1 MPLEITYSPALVIAS
16 LAVAIMAA
24 FTSLR
29 LTSNLRDLPAARRKA
44 RVAQAAFA
52 LGGGI
57 WSMHFVGML
66 AVELPI
72 TIAYHPLQ
80 TLASALI
87 AVLVTGSALLSL
99 HFGMRTQSKIITAGI
114 VTGLGIVAMHYVGM
128 SAISTNCI
136 VSYSPYGVLIAVG
149 LGIVASIAAMELAYG
164 TRSLIA
170 TISGAI
176 VLGLAISAMH
186 YSAMFYTM
194 FSLGPETAAI
204 PTPYLSTDSL
214 ALIVAA
220 SSFVTCGLF
229 LLSAV
234 PGDDAQRVRDSG
246 TEVSG
251 TAEPGDAQPPGTGRG
266 TASVSLSRASTHKS
280 DIGGGELPARIP
292 YERDKT
298 IRFLAPSAILAAQAD
313 GHYTQLL
320 NGREVLFC
328 PWSISRLEEALD
340 RGAFVRTHRSFIVN
354 RNHING
360 FRRDGDK
367 AYCLVGDD
375 EDLEIPVSRGR
386 IAELRELLDIA

>member
-1 MPLEITYSPALVIAS
+1 MPLEFTYSPALVIAS

-29 LTSNLRDLPAARRKA
+29 LTSNLRDLPAGRRKA

-87 AVLVTGSALLSL
+87 AVLVTGCALLSL
-99 HFGMRTQSKIITAGI
+99 HFGMRTRSKIVTAGI
-114 VTGLGIVAMHYVGM
+114 VTGLGIVSMHYVGM

-136 VSYSPYGVLIAVG
+136 VDYSPYGVLLAVG

-164 TRSLIA
+164 TRSLAA
-170 TISGAI
+170 TISGAV

-186 YSAMFYTM
+186 YSAMFYTV

-214 ALIVAA
+214 ALIVCAT
-220 SSFVTCGLF
+220 SFVTCGLF

-234 PGDDAQRVRDSG
+234 PGDDAQREP
-246 TEVSG
+246 TEA
-251 TAEPGDAQPPGTGRG
+251 AEPGDAPAAAAKRS
-266 TASVSLSRASTHKS
+266 TASVSLSRASTHKG
-280 DIGGGELPARIP
+280 DGAADALPTRIP

-313 GHYTQLL
+313 GHYTHLL
-320 NGREVLFC
+320 NGEEVLFC
-328 PWSISRLEEALD
+328 PWSITRLEEALD
-340 RGAFVRTHRSFIVN
+340 QGAFVRTHRSFIVN
-354 RNHING
+354 RNHIHG

-375 EDLEIPVSRGR
+375 QDLEIPVSRGR

>member
-1 MPLEITYSPALVIAS
+1 MPFEISYSPALVIAS

-29 LTSNLRDLPAARRKA
+29 LTSNLRDLPAGRRKA

-87 AVLVTGSALLSL
+87 AVLVTGCALLSL
-99 HFGMRTQSKIITAGI
+99 HFGMRTRSKIITAGI
-114 VTGLGIVAMHYVGM
+114 VTGLGIVSMHYVGM

-136 VSYSPYGVLIAVG
+136 VDYSPYGVLLAVG

-164 TRSLIA
+164 TRSLAA
-170 TISGAI
+170 TISGAV

-186 YSAMFYTM
+186 YSAMFYTV

-214 ALIVAA
+214 ALIVCAT
-220 SSFVTCGLF
+220 SFVTCGLF

-234 PGDDAQRVRDSG
+234 PGDDAQHDPIEAG
-246 TEVSG
+246 
-251 TAEPGDAQPPGTGRG
+251 EPGDASAAAAKRS
-266 TASVSLSRASTHKS
+266 TASVSLSRASTHKG
-280 DIGGGELPARIP
+280 DGAADALPTRIP

-313 GHYTQLL
+313 GHYTHLL
-320 NGREVLFC
+320 NGEEVLFC
-328 PWSISRLEEALD
+328 PWSITRLEEALD
-340 RGAFVRTHRSFIVN
+340 QGAFVRTHRSFIVN
-354 RNHING
+354 RNHIHG

>member
-1 MPLEITYSPALVIAS
+1 MPLEIAYSPVLVAAS

-29 LTSNLRDLPAARRKA
+29 LTSNLRDLTATRRKA
-44 RVAQAAFA
+44 RVVQAAFA

-99 HFGMRTQSKIITAGI
+99 HFGLRTQSKIITAGI
-114 VTGLGIVAMHYVGM
+114 VTGLGIVSMHYVGM

-136 VSYSPYGVLIAVG
+136 VEYSPYGVLLAVG

-164 TRSLIA
+164 TRTLAA
-170 TISGAI
+170 TISGAV
-176 VLGLAISAMH
+176 VLGLAIAAMH
-186 YSAMFYTM
+186 YSAMFFTV

-204 PTPYLSTDSL
+204 PTPYLSTDTL
-214 ALIVAA
+214 ALIVSA

-234 PGDDAQRVRDSG
+234 PGDDAQR
-246 TEVSG
+246 
-251 TAEPGDAQPPGTGRG
+251 AEPESIEEAAPETAKRS
-266 TASVSLSRASTHKS
+266 TASVSLSRASTHRN
-280 DIGGGELPARIP
+280 DDPAADLPTRIP

-298 IRFLAPSAILAAQAD
+298 IRFLAQSAILAAQAD
-313 GHYTQLL
+313 GHYTHLL
-320 NGREVLFC
+320 NGQEVLFC

-340 RGAFVRTHRSFIVN
+340 QGAFVRTHRSFIVN

>member
-1 MPLEITYSPALVIAS
+1 MPLEISYSPVLVIAS

-29 LTSNLRDLPAARRKA
+29 LTSNLRDLSAARRKA
-44 RVAQAAFA
+44 RVVQAAFA

-80 TLASALI
+80 TLTSALI

-114 VTGLGIVAMHYVGM
+114 VTGLGIVSMHYVGM

-136 VSYSPYGVLIAVG
+136 VEYSPYGVLLAVG

-164 TRSLIA
+164 TRSLAA
-170 TISGAI
+170 TISGAV
-176 VLGLAISAMH
+176 VLGLAIAAMH
-186 YSAMFYTM
+186 YSAMFFTV

-204 PTPYLSTDSL
+204 PTPYLSTDNL
-214 ALIVAA
+214 ALIVSA

-234 PGDDAQRVRDSG
+234 PGDDTRRGQPESEEGSDAP
-246 TEVSG
+246 E
-251 TAEPGDAQPPGTGRG
+251 TAKRS
-266 TASVSLSRASTHKS
+266 TASVSLSRASTHRN
-280 DIGGGELPARIP
+280 DDPTTALPTRIP

-313 GHYTQLL
+313 GHYTHLL
-320 NGREVLFC
+320 NGEEVLFC
-328 PWSISRLEEALD
+328 PWSITRLEEALD
-340 RGAFVRTHRSFIVN
+340 QSAFVRTHRSFIVN

-367 AYCLVGDD
+367 AFCLVGDD